1 MKLVL
6 ASALVLLLPANKPAA
21 TVAVATT
28 PAAASEPAPQA
39 DSKPGDRAVTS
50 TLPGDEAKPY
60 LSRRVA
66 CDKIQLVW
74 MSPSGSIFNNAASVV
89 VVEDGGGTSGVRFF
103 VDREHGTIVAT
114 QAWREPAGN
123 VRGLTTLP
131 GSPRIDYVDCREGET
146 EGGISVEY
154 YDAKESLPY

>member
-1 MKLVL
+1 MKLFL
-6 ASALVLLLPANKPAA
+6 GSALLLLLSANQPAA
-21 TVAVATT
+21 TVAVVTT
-28 PAAASEPAPQA
+28 PASAPEA
-39 DSKPGDRAVTS
+39 PKAESKSDDRAVMS

-74 MSPSGSIFNNAASVV
+74 MSPTGSVFNNAASVV
-89 VVEDGGGTSGVRFF
+89 VVEDDGGTSGVRFF

-154 YDAKESLPY
+154 YDAKDSLPY